1 MAAMTGS
8 TRRPFARAP
17 VRKRRAGRARPKSTR
32 VSGSLKVRLRGRDD
46 APLSIGQLRQGLYE
60 LIRRLTPYAS
70 DYRAK
75 QVSLYLTIV
84 DHDGS
89 ECQLSAS
96 GEWTIWA
103 YRCAADALDDDQAMN
118 AGSTFEPAERP

>member
-1 MAAMTGS
+1 MTGS
-8 TRRPFARAP
+8 TRRPTRRAP
-17 VRKRRAGRARPKSTR
+17 VRLRHTGRARPKTTR

-84 DHDGS
+84 DRDGS

-96 GEWTIWA
+96 GEWTVWA
-103 YRCAADALDDDQAMN
+103 YRCAADALDD
-118 AGSTFEPAERP
+118 ERIANSGPTSELEHP